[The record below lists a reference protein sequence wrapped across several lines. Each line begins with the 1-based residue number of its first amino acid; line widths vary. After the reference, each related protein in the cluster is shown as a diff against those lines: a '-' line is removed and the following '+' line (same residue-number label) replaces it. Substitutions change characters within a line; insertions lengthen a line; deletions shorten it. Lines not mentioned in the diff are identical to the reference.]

1 MLRVWAD
8 RRPVGILE
16 RRPRSLNQGLGD
28 YGTTFT
34 YDRGLDPEQAV
45 SLTMPVRNAPWGV
58 GRGLLPI
65 FDMNLPEGA
74 LKDYLTRT
82 FAKAAGSFDDLD
94 LLSVVG
100 RSQIGRLR
108 FTAMDA
114 DLDEEV
120 PFASIDE
127 IMTARRDGGLYEY
140 LIEKFATY
148 SGLAGVQ
155 PKVMLRATEGGAQGE
170 EREKTT
176 VRGATH
182 IVKFWENTD
191 YAELAA
197 NEFFCLEIARRVG
210 LDVPRAVLSDDGAA
224 LVVERFDL
232 RPDGSYRGYE
242 DFCVLNGLTAEH
254 KYNGGY
260 ETRLFKRVSDFV
272 SIGADNRRAAL
283 RDCFRLFVVNCAI
296 QNGDAHL
303 KNYGV
308 VYDDVTGVTALA
320 PVYDL
325 ITTRAYLAK
334 DKMALSLGGS
344 TRWPTRKNLALLGQ
358 ARCGLAGKDVHEIM
372 EQTAD
377 AVADVAASA
386 RVYFDGHR
394 TRQEIGDRMLAA
406 WADGVRDSLGFE
418 SKSVAIRPVVEEE
431 VEAPPAP

>member
-8 RRPVGILE
+8 RRPVGVLE
-16 RRPRSLNQGLGD
+16 RRPRPTNQGPGD
-28 YGTTFT
+28 YGTVFT

-45 SLTMPVRNAPWGV
+45 SLTMPVRNASWSV
-58 GRGLLPI
+58 GRGLLPV

-74 LKDYLTRT
+74 LKDYLTRN

-114 DLDEEV
+114 ELDEEV
-120 PFASIDE
+120 PFASIDD
-127 IMTARRDGGLYEY
+127 IMSARRDGGLYEY

-155 PKVMLRATEGGAQGE
+155 PKVLLRTTDDGAQGE

-182 IVKFWENTD
+182 IVKFWETTD
-191 YAELAA
+191 FHELAA
-197 NEFFCLEIARRVG
+197 NEFYCLQVARRLG
-210 LDVPRAVLSDDGAA
+210 LEVPRASLSDDGRA

-242 DFCVLNGLTAEH
+242 DFAVLNGLTAGN

-260 ETRLFKRVSDFV
+260 ETRIFKRLAEFV
-272 SIGADNRRAAL
+272 SVGADNRRAAL
-283 RDCFRLFVVNCAI
+283 KAAFRLFVINVAI
-296 QNGDAHL
+296 RNGDAHL
-303 KNYGV
+303 KNWGV

-325 ITTRAYLAK
+325 ITTVAYLPK
-334 DKMALSLGGS
+334 DQMALTLGGS
-344 TRWPTRKNLALLGQ
+344 TRWPTRKNLLLLGQ
-358 ARCGLAGKDVHEIM
+358 TRCGLSGREAQGVLE
-372 EQTAD
+372 ETAD
-377 AVADVAASA
+377 AVADVARTA
-386 RVYFDGHR
+386 RTYFADHR
-394 TRQEIGDRMLAA
+394 QREGVGERIFAA

-418 SKSVAIRPVVEEE
+418 QASVAIRPAPVEEAIE
-431 VEAPPAP
+431 PPTP